1 MFIDLDCRF
10 DVLSLSASLK
20 QRILKANGKS
30 MQCLKEADAEYDK
43 ELFAESMRRFLYI
56 RCYDSI
62 QFLDTLKYW
71 SFSLDGS
78 CFCIY
83 AAREQQQS
91 FVSHRMLVRP
101 SVKRKLI
108 HLLQK
113 YEGKFILEKSKI
125 VKENW

>member
-101 SVKRKLI
+101 SGVFW
-108 HLLQK
+108 LQ
-113 YEGKFILEKSKI
+113 LT
-125 VKENW
+125 VN